1 MDHHSI
7 YFSST
12 AQGDIFPNN
21 TRSNFENSLNNLDH
35 IKDENLEVAIRSI
48 TFDNS
53 IESVKIVKQRSP
65 DLISFEKINLSS
77 SLDLMNFRNH
87 DTKINF
93 VTNKNESV
101 QYNKNRQYIICFHG
115 DNPKLLDT
123 FWIQNEMAKF
133 SSINIIF
140 FPKKKKKKR
149 GQSAYIMRNIYIN
162 PQTLKTH
169 QDFVSLL
176 NNCLSNFIFT
186 SLPSS
191 KVKIKENNIF
201 GINLAEKTVLLG
213 TQFFRL
219 LEINKEDISSVTD
232 IRQLSRMYAI
242 DCKKQKYNNFKFKEV
257 INSILDKT
265 NFQFYQINNG
275 QNKGCC
281 LKLSKKEVYALQTN
295 ILKNN
300 NFRNS
305 VFDKIVSIFCVSS
318 LEDNTVQ
325 INFLNPIF
333 FKTNKSLMSQ
343 AQFKLIDTDTNN
355 EPKFLA
361 GSPTYIHAMTRPLK
375 SYHHVKNVYLDS
387 SCPVSKEMFKSNSN
401 MAFRIK
407 LAETFL
413 LEGDW
418 SICLKKLIIPASMNN
433 IYKEY
438 CTMKFRLENN
448 IYTTDIHIESGHYP
462 TITHLLEQIQHQIDD
477 SSIPVQLNIINGKVM
492 ITHNAIK
499 GDLSLSSSLANI
511 LGFVQ
516 SADTQLHQIQLAS
529 SSTIQA
535 QYNPN
540 LDFLLPKN
548 IIVTTDVVESSIFAA
563 QHVKI
568 LRLISNNHKTISS
581 SPLLEFEFIHD
592 EWVKLDIKSFE
603 TIQINILDVTG
614 KIVESSSDLPSFLEL
629 QIIKLN

>member
-1 MDHHSI
+1 
-7 YFSST
+7 
-12 AQGDIFPNN
+12 
-21 TRSNFENSLNNLDH
+21 
-35 IKDENLEVAIRSI
+35 
-48 TFDNS
+48 
-53 IESVKIVKQRSP
+53 
-65 DLISFEKINLSS
+65 
-77 SLDLMNFRNH
+77 
-87 DTKINF
+87 
-93 VTNKNESV
+93 
-101 QYNKNRQYIICFHG
+101 
-115 DNPKLLDT
+115 
-123 FWIQNEMAKF
+123 
-133 SSINIIF
+133 
-140 FPKKKKKKR
+140 
-149 GQSAYIMRNIYIN
+149 
-162 PQTLKTH
+162 
-169 QDFVSLL
+169 
-176 NNCLSNFIFT
+176 
-186 SLPSS
+186 
-191 KVKIKENNIF
+191 
-201 GINLAEKTVLLG
+201 
-213 TQFFRL
+213 
-219 LEINKEDISSVTD
+219 
-232 IRQLSRMYAI
+232 
-242 DCKKQKYNNFKFKEV
+242 
-257 INSILDKT
+257 
-265 NFQFYQINNG
+265 
-275 QNKGCC
+275 
-281 LKLSKKEVYALQTN
+281 
-295 ILKNN
+295 
-300 NFRNS
+300 
-305 VFDKIVSIFCVSS
+305 
-318 LEDNTVQ
+318 
-325 INFLNPIF
+325 
-333 FKTNKSLMSQ
+333 
-343 AQFKLIDTDTNN
+343 
-355 EPKFLA
+355 
-361 GSPTYIHAMTRPLK
+361 
-375 SYHHVKNVYLDS
+375 
-387 SCPVSKEMFKSNSN
+387 MFKSNSN

-407 LAETFL
+407 LAEAFL